1 MRGTQHVRHLRNLHN
16 HLLHFQTHLIQAS
29 GMRLKVIKP
38 VSLDEQSFNENVI
51 LNENSHDVKRI
62 ALQNSNV
69 TEEDYTMSS

>member
-1 MRGTQHVRHLRNLHN
+1 
-16 HLLHFQTHLIQAS
+16 
-29 GMRLKVIKP
+29 MRLKVIKP